1 MVVSSKRLWALV
13 LFIVS
18 FILLAVP
25 ASRAGVKGAEVAIKA
40 ARTSEV
46 CMINDEVMKKPQ
58 IPVVVEGKTYYGCCP
73 ACAKTLT
80 GDPSSRYSK
89 DPQTGKEVDKAK
101 AFITEGLGGAAL
113 YFESEETARK
123 YYSSR

>member
-1 MVVSSKRLWALV
+1 MVVSSRGRWALS
-13 LFIVS
+13 LLIVTL
-18 FILLAVP
+18 ILLAPP
-25 ASRAGVKGAEVAIKA
+25 AQAGVKGAEVAVKA
-40 ARTSEV
+40 AKTSEV

-73 ACAKTLT
+73 ACAKTLK

-101 AFITEGLGGAAL
+101 AFITEGPSGAAL

-123 YYSSR
+123 YYSSK